1 MWDNVSIKR
10 KGNGIMYSLFC
21 TDENGF
27 SYYDTIEVGDAVEL
41 ADVWDIVTSM
51 GDMWME
57 KNRTV
62 VERTPGGEIEKN
74 NIRRRMVAG
83 SD

>member
-1 MWDNVSIKR
+1 M
-10 KGNGIMYSLFC
+10 
-21 TDENGF
+21 
-27 SYYDTIEVGDAVEL
+27 GDAVEL

-62 VERTPGGEIEKN
+62 VERTSDGEIEK
-74 NIRRRMVAG
+74 ITYGGEWLRVVIEKV
-83 SD
+83 

>member
-1 MWDNVSIKR
+1 
-10 KGNGIMYSLFC
+10 MYSLFC

-57 KNRTV
+57 KNRSTCGCSCKAKCV
-62 VERTPGGEIEKN
+62 YIKKDYRDKCKPGKWGKP
-74 NIRRRMVAG
+74 G
-83 SD
+83 SRYR